1 MLLSLS
7 EDAAIVLGEI
17 LGWGWGE
24 QGSERSAARPAIEG
38 WVQSPERL
46 RDTGSAQGHSR
57 GFWPKLL
64 RPQSVAPAHLQG
76 ASELL
81 VLEQKLSHVLDDRL
95 RHFAHL
101 RLGGR
106 PAHTVFPLFGFSLL
120 FPLAHR
126 RDRSHRIAGRA
137 EFLEDLVS
145 NPTRGSS
152 GKHGYESGRDDA
164 GEGEAPAGV
173 AANEEDPC
181 DGRCGLRGEPPVR
194 LSRPKRRRR
203 KCTPGR
209 TTSPSGRRLEDRL
222 GGPDLA
228 LLAPLPEVPPS
239 SRPPGLS
246 LTASHLNTSPDPAAR
261 IFRFMLVCFPR
272 PGPGKRR

>member
-1 MLLSLS
+1 M
-7 EDAAIVLGEI
+7 
-17 LGWGWGE
+17 
-24 QGSERSAARPAIEG
+24 
-38 WVQSPERL
+38 
-46 RDTGSAQGHSR
+46 
-57 GFWPKLL
+57 

-137 EFLEDLVS
+137 EFLEDPVS

-209 TTSPSGRRLEDRL
+209 TTSPSGRRLENRL

>member
-145 NPTRGSS
+145 NPTRGCP
-152 GKHGYESGRDDA
+152 RQA
-164 GEGEAPAGV
+164 W
-173 AANEEDPC
+173 
-181 DGRCGLRGEPPVR
+181 VR
-194 LSRPKRRRR
+194 TRKRRRQ
-203 KCTPGR
+203 
-209 TTSPSGRRLEDRL
+209 
-222 GGPDLA
+222 
-228 LLAPLPEVPPS
+228 
-239 SRPPGLS
+239 
-246 LTASHLNTSPDPAAR
+246 
-261 IFRFMLVCFPR
+261 
-272 PGPGKRR
+272 